1 MVRLAERPTRGP
13 VDARTEPSATP
24 SRTKSDPEV
33 LLGLNVRDLDRQ
45 TVDRFD
51 LPRQTRGV
59 LITRVEP
66 MSSAFDGGI
75 DRGNVLLEINRQHVE
90 SLSDY
95 RRIVSRIHSGDI
107 LTLYVYTPD
116 LGQRQFKT
124 IRVEDR

>member
-1 MVRLAERPTRGP
+1 
-13 VDARTEPSATP
+13 
-24 SRTKSDPEV
+24 
-33 LLGLNVRDLDRQ
+33 VRDLDRQ

-51 LPRQTRGV
+51 LPRHTRGV

-90 SLSDY
+90 SMSDY